1 MRNHYLDALKFIF
14 IIIISFWHTAWWDFL
29 HHGYLPVEFF
39 FIVSGYFI
47 YHESG
52 KNISIKE
59 FSKKKFF
66 RLYPTYIIIL
76 IIYIGLSIL
85 YQGLYP
91 GTENANMWMSITRE
105 ATMLKSSGLFELTD
119 VPMIEF
125 NGSAWYVSSFF
136 IGGIVVYLI
145 NGSRKLRAYIF
156 SAIAIVFYA
165 WILFFSEN
173 GLNGYWGYISI
184 FYIPLWRGIACMGI
198 GSLLG
203 ILNESDSFNEIR
215 DRFALS
221 FNCLALISLVVG
233 IICCFVPGGYDWLGI
248 LCFIILVL
256 NILQPTSIS
265 SYFNK
270 LKYARYV
277 PDISLEILLIHK
289 FTIIL
294 TAKIITTL
302 GLLDYSML
310 KYVMYVLVTVSAA
323 FAIQKFV
330 VPYILRLFT
339 MITTINRYQ
348 LR

>member
-14 IIIISFWHTAWWDFL
+14 IIIISFWHAAWWDSL

-47 YHESG
+47 YRESG

-66 RLYPTYIIIL
+66 RLYPTYITIL
-76 IIYIGLSIL
+76 IIYIGLSIFF
-85 YQGLYP
+85 QGFYP
-91 GTENANMWMSITRE
+91 GAENANMWMSIIRE
-105 ATMLKSSGLFELTD
+105 ATMLKSSGLFELAD
-119 VPMIEF
+119 VPMIDF
-125 NGSAWYVSSFF
+125 NGTAWYVSSFF
-136 IGGIVVYLI
+136 LGGTVVYLI
-145 NGSRKLRAYIF
+145 NGFHKLRAYIF
-156 SAIAIVFYA
+156 SAIAIVFYV

-173 GLNGYWGYISI
+173 GLNGYWGYVGI

-203 ILNESDSFNEIR
+203 MVNEFESFNEMCN
-215 DRFALS
+215 RFALP

-233 IICCFVPGGYDWLGI
+233 IICCFVPGEYDWLGI
-248 LCFIILVL
+248 LCFIILII
-256 NILQPTSIS
+256 NILRPAGIS
-265 SYFNK
+265 LYFNK

-294 TAKIITTL
+294 TVKIMTIL
-302 GLLDYSML
+302 GLLDYSVL

-323 FAIQKFV
+323 FAIQKII
-330 VPYILRLFT
+330 VPYILRLFS
-339 MITTINRYQ
+339 MITSINIYQ